1 MGLSFDIAPTSDCG
15 AQHGVVHAFE
25 ARQKDVL
32 QYGNLSGPLDTHGF
46 SVGLLCFDA
55 TDTPRPT
62 YIVNPQHGDPSY
74 TLHTTSTSIVIMSR
88 DVADDELNHNPISV
102 AFNTKESGKDASVE
116 LSPTLRAES
125 GDPHAG
131 GRSAVAT
138 QPEVTV
144 RRLTPVECERLQG
157 FPDNY
162 TAIAYRGK
170 TASQC
175 PDGPRYKALGNSW
188 AVPVVRW
195 IGQRIDAQLKTLEE
209 DTTMKLFAIKKTRK
223 TGECA
228 AMRCTDPSTRDC
240 PFDELWQTSD
250 TVELCDRHMT
260 TASAYAE
267 TLTQGAAIVQSSP
280 QLPSTWVQT
289 AAQVVRK
296 IQDSEQEATETLQA
310 LAEIRVDSHED
321 LECVN
326 ECLRDTKTRRNEI
339 KASEDGVL
347 APVKQ
352 LLKQISD
359 MTTPAK
365 KAWEQVEGTLRG
377 IVSAAALA
385 EAERNRKLAQQAAE
399 AHAEGSDAVALLGRM
414 TTATDLQGTSVKIV
428 WVAVVEDASK
438 LPDAYI
444 ERRVNQQALKAY
456 ADSFEGREPSPLPG
470 VSFVQDAAL
479 RVRSR

>member
-1 MGLSFDIAPTSDCG
+1 MDVDDESRLWAVFDETLKADPKVWDLFHSYSWEAISKGWSNYSARDIFGRLRWHVHIETSDADFKLNNVWSPYYGRLFMWMYPHLGPSCWAG
-15 AQHGVVHAFE
+15 SSPTQRPWGV
-25 ARQKDVL
+25 K
-32 QYGNLSGPLDTHGF
+32 
-46 SVGLLCFDA
+46 
-55 TDTPRPT
+55 
-62 YIVNPQHGDPSY
+62 NPQINDGFF
-74 TLHTTSTSIVIMSR
+74 
-88 DVADDELNHNPISV
+88 E
-102 AFNTKESGKDASVE
+102 
-116 LSPTLRAES
+116 LRAVKTHFEIE
-125 GDPHAG
+125 
-131 GRSAVAT
+131 
-138 QPEVTV
+138 Q
-144 RRLTPVECERLQG
+144 RLFAWAREEG
-157 FPDNY
+157 NM
-162 TAIAYRGK
+162 TAAK
-170 TASQC
+170 
-175 PDGPRYKALGNSW
+175 P
-188 AVPVVRW
+188 
-195 IGQRIDAQLKTLEE
+195 
-209 DTTMKLFAIKKTRK
+209 FAIKKTRK

-250 TVELCDRHMT
+250 AVELCDRHMA
-260 TASAYAE
+260 TALAYAE

-289 AAQVVRK
+289 AAEVVRK

-339 KASEDGVL
+339 KASEDGIL

-352 LLKQISD
+352 LLRQISD

-456 ADSFEGREPSPLPG
+456 ADSFEGREPAPLPG